1 MANIEISTIL
11 ANLGFELDA
20 DDEEFIEDVA
30 RLADAGD
37 IEGLTNRIA
46 GGATY
51 GESRELAERIIEAAE
66 EETETADDYSR
77 RKPETRVGGAW
88 SRRSRGD

>member
-1 MANIEISTIL
+1 MANITEISTIL

-46 GGATY
+46 GGATC
-51 GESRELAERIIEAAE
+51 GESRELAERIIEAA
-66 EETETADDYSR
+66 AS
-77 RKPETRVGGAW
+77 
-88 SRRSRGD
+88 